1 MSLNDWSLV
10 FFAATALYY
19 FTLYVTLFRQPKV
32 SKFVIMTIVWMI
44 HLGVTLVYGIATEQ
58 IGFIFVFFTE
68 VMLAIIMFA
77 ATGKML
83 RDANS

>member
-19 FTLYVTLFRQPKV
+19 FTLYVTLFRQAKV
-32 SKFVIMTIVWMI
+32 SKFVIMAIVWMI

-83 RDANS
+83 RDANN